1 MTIPRWGLPYA
12 ADDVISAAQLS
23 ARGIDSHEVRRLVRT
38 GLLHQLCTGWY
49 ATRAPTDEAD
59 RHLLRARAVLRHLG
73 GRAALSHESRVLA
86 AGLPVWRA
94 ELGAVHVT
102 RVRDEI
108 TRRRPHVVSHSRVPG
123 LVNASVPG
131 FGLMV
136 PIPVA
141 IVQTGLVAGAMDAA
155 IAADAALH
163 TKLLRR
169 DDLRTAVELLAGHR
183 GLRRTAAALDRCDSR
198 HESAGET
205 RLAHVMADLDVAV
218 SPQFRVETRLGQRFA
233 DFRIDGTRV
242 LLEFDGKVKYTD
254 PKREGDVLWREKLRQ
269 DALEDEGWTVVR
281 VTWADL
287 ADPAALWRRI
297 RAAIA
302 RSRARTRPREPR

>member
-1 MTIPRWGLPYA
+1 M
-12 ADDVISAAQLS
+12 
-23 ARGIDSHEVRRLVRT
+23 
-38 GLLHQLCTGWY
+38 
-49 ATRAPTDEAD
+49 
-59 RHLLRARAVLRHLG
+59 LRKLA
-73 GRAALSHESRVLA
+73 GRAALSHQSRVLA

-94 ELGAVHVT
+94 DLRAAHVT
-102 RVRDEI
+102 RVNDEV
-108 TRRRPHVVSHSRVPG
+108 TRRRPHLVSHSRVPG
-123 LVNASVPG
+123 LRIAAVPQLG
-131 FGLMV
+131 PVV
-136 PIPVA
+136 PVAIA

-163 TKLLRR
+163 AERVTR
-169 DDLRTAVELLAGHR
+169 DDLRAAVELLAGHR

-205 RLAHVMADLDVAV
+205 RLAHVMADLRVAV
-218 SPQFRVETRLGQRFA
+218 TPQFEITTRLGKRRA

-242 LLEFDGKVKYTD
+242 LLEFDGRVKYTD
-254 PKREGDVLWREKLRQ
+254 PRRAGDVLWQEKQRQ

-287 ADPAALWRRI
+287 ADPAELWRRI

-302 RSRARTRPREPR
+302 RSRARVRTPEPR